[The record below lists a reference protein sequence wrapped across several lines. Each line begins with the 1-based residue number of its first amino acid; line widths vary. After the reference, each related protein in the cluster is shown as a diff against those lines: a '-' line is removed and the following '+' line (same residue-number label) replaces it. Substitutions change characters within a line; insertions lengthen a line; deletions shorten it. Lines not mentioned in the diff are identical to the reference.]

1 MKPPIEVWQWL
12 AKFGTEDDKKRFRP
26 VYTYIQYLETR
37 LKKLE
42 GILDEQ
48 MSPQMFPKK
57 TKLDTEIEK
66 KRLIEES
73 IKRSMSRKDEGF
85 NGEPLKARLR
95 RMLVDK
101 QTETPEWAATLRWN
115 NLTEDEAKALAGL
128 DESS

>member
-1 MKPPIEVWQWL
+1 MKPPNEVWDWL
-12 AKFGTEDDKKRFRP
+12 KKFGTEDDRKRFRP

-42 GILDEQ
+42 AIVDEQ

-85 NGEPLKARLR
+85 VGEPLKARLR
-95 RMLVDK
+95 RMLVNN
-101 QTETPEWAATLRWN
+101 QMETPEWAATLRWN
-115 NLTEDEAKALAGL
+115 NLTEDEAKELAGL